1 LAHDEYE
8 GEELPDMES
17 LLKGDIVMH
26 MAENTSSTLIKEEI
40 KEETKG
46 G

>member
-1 LAHDEYE
+1 
-8 GEELPDMES
+8 MES
-17 LLKGDIVMH
+17 LLKGDIVMEKIEPKRD
-26 MAENTSSTLIKEEI
+26 ENTSNIEVKEEI